1 MEVLLG
7 CAAEFMVVM
16 SISGNA
22 KGSIAIFSDNY
33 SHTTYA
39 TRVSLGPAE
48 LYFDNRQRITFT
60 VVLSSPS
67 APIVF
72 TTLSGSTAG
81 VFTELRRLSNVGTS
95 TPYRCARASRSCGDF
110 AVLQLSK
117 RSLKLETS
125 KWFLDG

>member
-1 MEVLLG
+1 
-7 CAAEFMVVM
+7 M

-22 KGSIAIFSDNY
+22 KGRIAICNTDNY

-39 TRVSLGPAE
+39 TRVSLGSAE

>member
-1 MEVLLG
+1 MVL
-7 CAAEFMVVM
+7 V

-22 KGSIAIFSDNY
+22 KGRIAICTDDY

-39 TRVSLGPAE
+39 TRVSLGPAK
-48 LYFDNRQRITFT
+48 LYFDNRGRITFT